1 MPTRLA
7 AALAS
12 PSPRR
17 KLPLRQPV
25 AETALLLGGFALLFA
40 YLPHG
45 LVGDDF
51 TRFRDIQGV
60 LHHGELSDSPF
71 SLVMPLLSTPFL
83 LLGEVVRS
91 PEWWASRFNTIVVGT
106 AAVAA
111 FWLLRGRVDPSL
123 LRRLLLVLLF
133 ASFLTNR
140 LRDYNA
146 EVLTSTLVA
155 LGLLLIVVRRRELLG
170 WTAIAIG
177 VANTPAALG
186 GAGLLAVAESIRT
199 RRVRYL
205 AAPVAAAVLV
215 MTEAWIRRGG
225 PFVSGQAGYIGV
237 RTLLP
242 YSGRNGFSY
251 PFVLGV
257 LSILV
262 SFGRGLVFFTPGL
275 LLGLSRRTRTWLKE
289 YRRLAAQMV
298 LYVAGLVLVY
308 AKWWSWYG
316 GLSWGPRFFVFAAIP
331 SSLFIV
337 VRMQHA
343 GESVLADALTLLV
356 FTFSAWVGVS
366 GAIADL
372 ASLDVCA
379 SNNSAHEAFCW
390 YVPEFSSLWRPFVQ
404 FPEVTTSKA
413 LVALWCAIVFAFLA
427 WPLFVALAR
436 AWRTALPPRAWA
448 TGWRL

>member
-1 MPTRLA
+1 
-7 AALAS
+7 
-12 PSPRR
+12 
-17 KLPLRQPV
+17 
-25 AETALLLGGFALLFA
+25 LLGGFALLFA

-51 TRFRDIQGV
+51 QRFSDIEDL
-60 LHHGELSDSPF
+60 LHHGRLSDSPF

-83 LLGEVVRS
+83 LLGEVLRS
-91 PEWWASRFNTIVVGT
+91 PEWWASRFNTIVAGIG
-106 AAVAA
+106 ALMA
-111 FWLLRGRVDPSL
+111 FWLLRGRVDASL
-123 LRRLLLVLLF
+123 LRRLVLVLLF

-146 EVLTSTLVA
+146 ELLTSTLVA
-155 LGLLLIVVRRRELLG
+155 VGLLLIVVRRRELLG
-170 WTAIAIG
+170 WTAIVIG
-177 VANTPAALG
+177 VVNTPAALV
-186 GAGLLAVAESIRT
+186 GAALLAVAESIRT
-199 RRVRYL
+199 RRLRYL
-205 AAPVAAAVLV
+205 AVLVTAAVLV

-225 PFVSGQAGYIGV
+225 PFVSGQASYIGV
-237 RTLLP
+237 KTLLP
-242 YSGRNGFSY
+242 YSGKNGFSY
-251 PFVLGV
+251 PFMLGV

-262 SFGRGLVFFTPGL
+262 SFGRGLIFFMPGL

-289 YRRLAAQMV
+289 YRRLAALMM

-343 GESVLADALTLLV
+343 GESALADALTLLV
-356 FTFSAWVGVS
+356 FVFSAWVGVS

-372 ASLDVCA
+372 ASLDVCV

-390 YVPEFSSLWRPFVQ
+390 YVPEFSSLWRPLVQ
-404 FPEVTTSKA
+404 FPELTMSKA
-413 LVALWCAIVFAFLA
+413 LVAAWCAVVFAYLA
-427 WPLFVALAR
+427 APLVVALAR
-436 AWRTALPPRAWA
+436 AWRTAAPPRAWA